1 MKTLLDKTNS
11 EKYEANINWSH
22 SHNFGVDSQ
31 QNESK
36 VRVVFWLTTVIMIL
50 EIAVGSWS
58 GSMALLADG
67 WHMGTHSAAFAIAL
81 FAYWYAKK
89 HASDRD
95 FSFGTGKVNYLGG
108 FASAIAL
115 AIVAIMM
122 VVESVQRLLTPHE
135 IYFDEAIVVAII
147 GLTVNI
153 ISVFVLH
160 DDHHH
165 HHGDEHAHG
174 QSHHHDHNIKAAYF
188 HVLADTL
195 TSVLAIIAL
204 LVGKYFGWIFMDPL
218 MGIIGAI
225 VISVWA
231 YGLIKDTGIVL
242 LDKSEST
249 ENLKEVIQVINNQ
262 NKNTDSETIIND
274 FHLWKISAK
283 HQAAIL
289 SITTGSPFQPD
300 EYKRLLK
307 GCFPLL
313 SHITVE
319 INRAQ

>member
-1 MKTLLDKTNS
+1 MKQSLNNDNTKQQD
-11 EKYEANINWSH
+11 ANLQWSH
-22 SHNFGVDSQ
+22 THNFGLDSRQ
-31 QNESK
+31 SESK
-36 VRVVFWLTTVIMIL
+36 VRMVFWLTTVIMIL
-50 EIAVGSWS
+50 EISVGSWS

-89 HASDRD
+89 HASDRA

-108 FASAIAL
+108 FASAVAL
-115 AIVAIMM
+115 AIVALMM
-122 VVESVQRLLTPHE
+122 VVESVQRLLAPQAIH
-135 IYFDEAIVVAII
+135 FDEAIVVAII

-165 HHGDEHAHG
+165 HHSESHVHEH
-174 QSHHHDHNIKAAYF
+174 SHHHDHNIKAAYF

-195 TSVLAIIAL
+195 TSVLAIVAL

-218 MGIIGAI
+218 MGIVGAI

-231 YGLIKDTGIVL
+231 YGLIKDTSVVL
-242 LDKSEST
+242 LDKLESKAT
-249 ENLKEVIQVINNQ
+249 LDTIIQTINIQ
-262 NKNTDSETIIND
+262 NENTDSKTIIID
-274 FHLWKISAK
+274 FHLWQVSAK

-289 SITTGSPFQPD
+289 SITTTSPLEPD
-300 EYKRLLK
+300 DYKRLLK
-307 GCFPLL
+307 QCLPLL
-313 SHITVE
+313 SHITIE
-319 INRAQ
+319 INKI